1 MEAKLTYID
10 LFAGCGGLSLGL
22 HNSGWKGLF
31 AIEKSPDAFKT
42 LKYNLIDKLNHFNW
56 PEWLEQQNHDIYELL
71 EEHRDDLE
79 KLKNEVD
86 MVVGGP
92 PCQGF
97 SSAGKRLLQDE
108 RNKLV
113 HAYLEIIE
121 IVKPKVIMIENV
133 KGFDVG
139 FKIDNKERTKAT
151 SDVVIERLIEL
162 GYSDATKFL
171 FDFSEYGVP
180 QKRKRV
186 IIIATLNNSAQ
197 NFKQLIDCQ
206 KENFLETNGLNE
218 TTSLQDAI
226 SDLLCSNGT
235 LTNKEFPLFKFGKY
249 SVPKT
254 NYQKLM
260 RTDNQKKG
268 KIVDSHRFVNHKEN
282 TVEKF
287 KDIIDNNLTN
297 KEVRTKYQT
306 KKTSTKLLEA
316 GKPSTTLTTLPD
328 DYVHYCEPR
337 ILTVRE
343 YARIQS
349 FPDWYEIKGKYTTGG
364 KMRVKE
370 VPRYTQVGNAI
381 PPLFAEQCGLILKE
395 IVNGS

>member
-1 MEAKLTYID
+1 MKKHVYID

-42 LKYNLIDKLNHFNW
+42 LKYNLIDKLNHFEW
-56 PEWLEQQNHDIYELL
+56 PEWLGKQNHDIYELL
-71 EEHRDDLE
+71 EKHKADLE
-79 KLKNEVD
+79 KLENTVD

-97 SSAGKRLLQDE
+97 SSAGKRQQKDE
-108 RNKLV
+108 RNQLV
-113 HAYLEIIE
+113 QAYLEIIE
-121 IVKPKVIMIENV
+121 IIKPKIIMIENV

-139 FKIDNKERTKAT
+139 FKTDDNERTKAT
-151 SDVVIERLIEL
+151 SDIVIDRLKDL
-162 GYSDATKFL
+162 SYNDATKFV

-186 IIIATLNNSAQ
+186 IIIATLNNKAKD
-197 NFKQLIDCQ
+197 FKQLIDNN
-206 KENFLETNGLNE
+206 KINFLKEKSLND
-218 TTSLQDAI
+218 TATLQDAI
-226 SDLLCSNGT
+226 SDLLFSNGT
-235 LTNKEFPLFKFGKY
+235 IKHKEFPNFQFGIY
-249 SVPKT
+249 SESKSD
-254 NYQKLM
+254 YQKYM
-260 RTDNQKKG
+260 RSENISADG
-268 KIVDSHRFVNHKEN
+268 IVDSHRFVNHKEY
-282 TVEKF
+282 TIEKF
-287 KDIIDNNLTN
+287 KDIINNKLTN
-297 KEVRTKYQT
+297 EEVQIKYNT
-306 KKTSTKLLEA
+306 KKTSTKRLLA
-316 GKPSTTLTTLPD
+316 DKPSTTLTTLPD

-349 FPDWYEIKGKYTTGG
+349 FPDWFEIKGKYTTGG

-395 IVNGS
+395 LLNGS